1 MGLTSPPGT
10 RLTRKLGN
18 HNRSWIWG
26 RHVVLETLRVGAWT
40 PLVVQ
45 VSPRCAHDVAAEV
58 RARCQQQQIE
68 CHAETDAALS
78 KTCRAEDHQ
87 GLAAHMPEFPYADF
101 DPLLINTATRPS
113 WLVLDGIQDS
123 FNFGAMV
130 RTAVELGLQA
140 LMIGTVEQSGVN
152 SQVARSSA
160 GGVNHVPI
168 VQVATL
174 AEGVRRL
181 KDCQVQLVAA
191 SEKAQR
197 LVQDVDLTLPTAIVI
212 GNEGR
217 GISEAVWSQCDT
229 HVRIPT
235 TGKLGSLN
243 AAVAAAIMGYEL
255 VRQRRSTV

>member
-1 MGLTSPPGT
+1 MDHASPPGK

-26 RHVVLETLRVGAWT
+26 RHAVLETLRVGSWV
-40 PLVVQ
+40 PLAVQ
-45 VSPRCAHDVAAEV
+45 RSPRCPAEIAAEV
-58 RARCQQQQIE
+58 IGICQRQHID
-68 CHAETDAALS
+68 CRDVTDAAMS

-87 GLAAHMPEFPYADF
+87 GLAAEMPEFPYANLEQ
-101 DPLLINTATRPS
+101 LLTQPTPRTS

-130 RTAVELGLQA
+130 RTAVELGLDA
-140 LMIGTVEQSGVN
+140 VLIGTAGQAGVN

-174 AEGVRRL
+174 ADGIRRL
-181 KDCQVQLVAA
+181 KDHHVQIIAA
-191 SEKAQR
+191 SEKADA
-197 LVQDVDLTLPTAIVI
+197 LLQDADLTFATAIVI

-217 GISEAVWSQCDT
+217 GVSEDVWSLCDT

-235 TGKLGSLN
+235 TGQLGSLN
-243 AAVAAAIMGYEL
+243 AAVAAAIVGYEL
-255 VRQRRSTV
+255 MRQRRSTL